1 MRIAPPARRL
11 ALLLVLALSVP
22 VAARADDASHR
33 AKAAEMMNL
42 LHNQRMVQGIAD
54 NLKKQIADAANS
66 VSGPAATPEQK
77 AKAADFEKQ
86 ADQLI
91 DAQLGWD
98 VMKTTF
104 TDIYVKNFTE
114 EELDGIIAFYKT
126 PNGIALLGKMPDVN
140 TQITQFGTSHLS
152 TLQPQLKDLFDNYRK
167 SQAAAP
173 PTLGAPGAAPAPPS
187 AAQPPSTPK

>member
-11 ALLLVLALSVP
+11 ALLLTLALTATL
-22 VAARADDASHR
+22 AARADEASHR
-33 AKAAEMMNL
+33 VKAQEMMNL
-42 LHNQRMVQGIAD
+42 LHTQRMVQNIAD
-54 NLKKQIADAANS
+54 NLKKQIVDAADS
-66 VSGPAATPEQK
+66 VAGPAATPEQK

-91 DAQLGWD
+91 DAQLSWD
-98 VMKTTF
+98 VMKTSF

-126 PNGIALLGKMPDVN
+126 PAGTALLGKMPDVN
-140 TQITQFGTSHLS
+140 SQVSQFGNSHLT
-152 TLQPQLKDLFDNYRK
+152 TLQPQLKDLFENFRK

-173 PTLGAPGAAPAPPS
+173 PTLGAPDAVPAPAS
-187 AAQPPSTPK
+187 AARPPNTPK